1 MKNAGSIGMS
11 RRSFLASSASVAAVL
26 AVSGQ
31 AGLAQAV
38 TPHKLPDLPFANDA
52 LEPII
57 SAQTISFHYGRHHRG
72 YLDNLNRQ
80 LQGSPLATLSLV
92 DLIKATAGRPE
103 DEAIFNNAAQVWNHT
118 FYWQSLKPN
127 GGGEPPE
134 RLAAMMRD
142 SFGSVQACKQALIQA
157 ANRQFASGWA
167 WLVQDGARLRVVSTS
182 NAELPLSEAF
192 NPLLTIDVWEHAY
205 YLDHQNKRAAYTE
218 AVVERLLNWQFAND
232 NVVT

>member
-1 MKNAGSIGMS
+1 MNNASKIDLS

-31 AGLAQAV
+31 AGLAQAA
-38 TPHKLPDLPFANDA
+38 TPHQLPDLPFANDA

-80 LQGSPLATLSLV
+80 LQGSPLASLSLV

-103 DEAIFNNAAQVWNHT
+103 YSAIFNNAAQVWNHT

-134 RLAAMMRD
+134 RLATMMSA
-142 SFGSVQACKQALIQA
+142 SFGSVQACKQALMKA

-182 NAELPLSEAF
+182 NAELPLSEGL

>member
-11 RRSFLASSASVAAVL
+11 RRSFLASSTSVAVVL

-31 AGLAQAV
+31 AGLAQAA

-103 DEAIFNNAAQVWNHT
+103 YEAIFNNAAQVWNHT

-134 RLAAMMRD
+134 RLAAMMRE

-167 WLVQDGARLRVVSTS
+167 WLVQDGAR
-182 NAELPLSEAF
+182 
-192 NPLLTIDVWEHAY
+192 
-205 YLDHQNKRAAYTE
+205 
-218 AVVERLLNWQFAND
+218 
-232 NVVT
+232 

>member
-1 MKNAGSIGMS
+1 MKNTGSVGMS

-31 AGLAQAV
+31 AGLVQAA
-38 TPHKLPDLPFANDA
+38 TPHSLPDLPFANDA

-103 DEAIFNNAAQVWNHT
+103 YETIFNNAAQVWNHT

-134 RLAAMMRD
+134 RLAAMMRE
-142 SFGSVQACKQALIQA
+142 SFGSVQACKQALIQS

-182 NAELPLSEAF
+182 NADTPLSETF

-205 YLDHQNKRAAYTE
+205 YLDHQNRRAVYTE

-232 NVVT
+232 NIVT